1 MCQKSLRERY
11 MNFYNDY
18 ATKNL
23 ATLTEDPVALQEA
36 VFERFF
42 QQVDI
47 TQFTPEEQRDYR
59 EIQKDFWDFCSVT
72 ETYEKKGLKKGME
85 KGMKEGIKKGLKEGM
100 ENGMEKGMEK
110 GRKTEKI
117 EIARTMKSMGMSVD
131 VVANATGLSPE
142 EIEEL

>member
-59 EIQKDFWDFCSVT
+59 EIQKDFWDFCSVM
-72 ETYEKKGLKKGME
+72 ETYEKKGME
-85 KGMKEGIKKGLKEGM
+85 KGLEKGLKEGM
-100 ENGMEKGMEK
+100 EKSRAEGHAEGRAEGEKLK
-110 GRKTEKI
+110 AL

>member
-36 VFERFF
+36 VYERFF

-85 KGMKEGIKKGLKEGM
+85 KGLKE
-100 ENGMEKGMEK
+100 GMEKGMEK
-110 GRKTEKI
+110 GIEKGEKLKAL
-117 EIARTMKSMGMSVD
+117 EIARTMKSMGLSVD
-131 VVANATGLSPE
+131 VVASATGLSPE
-142 EIEEL
+142 EIAEL

>member
-18 ATKNL
+18 AAKNL

-59 EIQKDFWDFCSVT
+59 EIQKDFWDFCSVM
-72 ETYEKKGLKKGME
+72 ETYEKKGLE
-85 KGMKEGIKKGLKEGM
+85 KGLKEGM
-100 ENGMEKGMEK
+100 EKSRAEGYAE
-110 GRKTEKI
+110 GRKAEKI

-131 VVANATGLSPE
+131 VVASATGLSPE